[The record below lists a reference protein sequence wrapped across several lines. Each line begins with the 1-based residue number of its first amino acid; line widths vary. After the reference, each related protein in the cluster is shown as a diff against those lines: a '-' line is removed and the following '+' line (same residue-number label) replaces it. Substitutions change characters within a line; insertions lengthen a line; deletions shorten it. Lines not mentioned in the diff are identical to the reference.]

1 MIRKNRKSICYVMT
15 LALCVTLGSSYV
27 RAEDTEAQGINVA
40 YHTQDE
46 IRAFCAENAAGLN
59 DALTFAENPVVSGD
73 YSAGKLSDKTLNSAY
88 HMFNQVR
95 YIAGV
100 HTMCN

>member
-46 IRAFCAENAAGLN
+46 IRAFCAENAA
-59 DALTFAENPVVSGD
+59 V
-73 YSAGKLSDKTLNSAY
+73 
-88 HMFNQVR
+88 
-95 YIAGV
+95 
-100 HTMCN
+100 

>member
-59 DALTFAENPVVSGD
+59 DALCRKSCCQWRLFCRKA
-73 YSAGKLSDKTLNSAY
+73 
-88 HMFNQVR
+88 
-95 YIAGV
+95 I
-100 HTMCN
+100 

>member
-1 MIRKNRKSICYVMT
+1 MMRKNRKSICYVMT

-73 YSAGKLSDKTLNSAY
+73 YSAGKLSDKTLNSAIN
-88 HMFNQVR
+88 MFN
-95 YIAGV
+95 I
-100 HTMCN
+100 